1 MSRDVLGQ
9 FQAWYLERCN
19 DEWEHSYGVNI
30 TTLDNPG
37 WTVDVDLADTPLSG
51 RPYERVET
59 HRSEDDWL
67 VSWREEARWCAACGP
82 LNLAEALAAFLDW
95 GRSP

>member
-37 WTVDVDLADTPLSG
+37 WTVDVDLADTPQA
-51 RPYERVET
+51 PYT
-59 HRSEDDWL
+59 P
-67 VSWREEARWCAACGP
+67 AR
-82 LNLAEALAAFLDW
+82 
-95 GRSP
+95 